1 MDFRG
6 LAIWHYA
13 FDAWRK
19 VIKSG
24 QVKRYFMAKA
34 IDLRLK
40 AAEGMKFED
49 VVKRILAAPPLPK
62 KSKGKKPAKNPR
74 LN

>member
-1 MDFRG
+1 
-6 LAIWHYA
+6 
-13 FDAWRK
+13 
-19 VIKSG
+19 
-24 QVKRYFMAKA
+24 MAKA

>member
-1 MDFRG
+1 MP
-6 LAIWHYA
+6 
-13 FDAWRK
+13 
-19 VIKSG
+19 
-24 QVKRYFMAKA
+24 KA

-40 AAEGMKFED
+40 GVEGMKFED

-62 KSKGKKPAKNPR
+62 KSKRKKAVKKLH